1 MQSVAKTAILAATL
15 GTAALA
21 STAASA
27 EKVGTPKPTV
37 VLVHGAFADGSTWS
51 RVIPVLQAKGLKV
64 VAVQNPLTSLAA
76 DVAATRRVLAK
87 ESGPVVLVGHSYGGV
102 VITEAG
108 QQANVKA
115 LVYVAAYAPS
125 EGQSIADLNKDYPT
139 PSGFSHI
146 VADNEGFLTL
156 TEEGVSKHLAQD
168 VEANQTSSPNA
179 HAVQELRRQGLGGSL
194 EDTALL
200 VRGERERPHAPARPA
215 ARNGKEDSGKHRE
228 PSGRPCTTDL
238 EAGGSCRGDSCRD
251 GGGVSLSANKDRP
264 PNRLPASFRSVVA
277 QSGLAQSPEPA
288 SGRLSDGRGNRGS
301 ASPSLVGPA
310 RAIQVNK
317 ESIK

>member
-1 MQSVAKTAILAATL
+1 MKSSSKTAIIA
-15 GTAALA
+15 AALGA
-21 STAASA
+21 AAAVSTTAPVAAA
-27 EKVGTPKPTV
+27 EVQKPTV

-76 DVAATRRVLAK
+76 DVAATHRVLAK

-146 VADNEGFLTL
+146 VADNDGFLTL

-168 VEANQTSSPNA
+168 VEADQTRLMT
-179 HAVQELRRQGLGGSL
+179 AVQTPTQSKNFEDKVSVAAWKVRPSWYVVSEKDHMLQPDLQRAMAKKIQASIVSL
-194 EDTALL
+194 PA
-200 VRGERERPHAPARPA
+200 GHAPQISRPA
-215 ARNGKEDSGKHRE
+215 EVA
-228 PSGRPCTTDL
+228 
-238 EAGGSCRGDSCRD
+238 EAI
-251 GGGVSLSANKDRP
+251 LAATEA
-264 PNRLPASFRSVVA
+264 ASR
-277 QSGLAQSPEPA
+277 
-288 SGRLSDGRGNRGS
+288 
-301 ASPSLVGPA
+301 
-310 RAIQVNK
+310 
-317 ESIK
+317 

>member
-21 STAASA
+21 STAAPA
-27 EKVGTPKPTV
+27 EKVGTLKPTV

-168 VEANQTSSPNA
+168 VEADQTRLMT
-179 HAVQELRRQGLGGSL
+179 AVQTPTQSKNFEDKVSVAAWKARPSWYVVSEKDHMLQPDLQRAMAKKIQASIVSL
-194 EDTALL
+194 PA
-200 VRGERERPHAPARPA
+200 GHAPQISRPA
-215 ARNGKEDSGKHRE
+215 EVA
-228 PSGRPCTTDL
+228 
-238 EAGGSCRGDSCRD
+238 EAI
-251 GGGVSLSANKDRP
+251 LAATEA
-264 PNRLPASFRSVVA
+264 ASR
-277 QSGLAQSPEPA
+277 
-288 SGRLSDGRGNRGS
+288 
-301 ASPSLVGPA
+301 
-310 RAIQVNK
+310 
-317 ESIK
+317 

>member
-1 MQSVAKTAILAATL
+1 MKSITKTAILAATL
-15 GTAALA
+15 GTASLA
-21 STAASA
+21 SNAAPV
-27 EKVGTPKPTV
+27 EKVATPKPTV

-51 RVIPVLQAKGLKV
+51 RVIPLLQAKGLKV

-115 LVYVAAYAPS
+115 LVYVSAYAPS

-146 VADNEGFLTL
+146 VADSEGYLTL

-168 VEANQTSSPNA
+168 VDADQTRLMT
-179 HAVQELRRQGLGGSL
+179 AVQTPTQAKDF
-194 EDTALL
+194 EDKVSVAAWKT
-200 VRGERERPHAPARPA
+200 RPSWYVVSEQDHMLQPDLQRAMAKKLHA
-215 ARNGKEDSGKHRE
+215 SV
-228 PSGRPCTTDL
+228 
-238 EAGGSCRGDSCRD
+238 
-251 GGGVSLSANKDRP
+251 VS
-264 PNRLPASFRSVVA
+264 LPASHVPQISQPAEVA
-277 QSGLAQSPEPA
+277 EVILAATAAVSH
-288 SGRLSDGRGNRGS
+288 
-301 ASPSLVGPA
+301 
-310 RAIQVNK
+310 
-317 ESIK
+317 

>member
-15 GTAALA
+15 STATLA
-21 STAASA
+21 SA
-27 EKVGTPKPTV
+27 GTPAESAGTLKPTV

-51 RVIPVLQAKGLKV
+51 RVIPLLQAKGLKV

-156 TEEGVSKHLAQD
+156 TEDGVSEHLAQD
-168 VEANQTSSPNA
+168 VDADQARLMT
-179 HAVQELRRQGLGGSL
+179 AVQTPTQAKDFEDKVSAAAWKTKPSWYVVSEKDHMLQPELQRAMAKRIQAS
-194 EDTALL
+194 
-200 VRGERERPHAPARPA
+200 V
-215 ARNGKEDSGKHRE
+215 
-228 PSGRPCTTDL
+228 
-238 EAGGSCRGDSCRD
+238 
-251 GGGVSLSANKDRP
+251 VS
-264 PNRLPASFRSVVA
+264 LPASHVPQLSKPAEVA
-277 QSGLAQSPEPA
+277 EVILAA
-288 SGRLSDGRGNRGS
+288 SEA
-301 ASPSLVGPA
+301 AS
-310 RAIQVNK
+310 R
-317 ESIK
+317 